1 MNSELIIINEYC
13 SQSHIEPEFIF
24 SLEHEGLIE
33 ISIVDNERYIHISQL
48 DALERY
54 IRWHYDLSVNIEGID
69 IIQNLLNRMDEMQ
82 SEILHLKEIAK
93 LLDK

>member
-13 SQSHIEPEFIF
+13 TRSDVEPEFIF
-24 SLEHEGLIE
+24 SLEQEGLIE
-33 ISIVDNERYIHISQL
+33 ISIVDNKQYIHISQL

-69 IIQNLLNRMDEMQ
+69 IIQNLLNRIDEMQ
-82 SEILHLKEIAK
+82 AEILHLKEIAK